1 MVGISCRRSQ
11 SDSVGPF
18 MTDFFSFAW
27 SLQVYAHYS
36 IYQNF
41 IPLTFFALYSFIHT
55 SIHTFTHSFI
65 HSVHMHLWPPWCT
78 RGGLGTTCGRWFSL
92 SIMRVR
98 IELELSDLLAST
110 FTNWDDSSA
119 LQQYSAAW
127 IPHFVDLGGY
137 FNRFYLGFYWMM
149 PLWILL
155 CKFVCGSCPNF
166 SRYIPRR
173 GRAGSCNSMV
183 CLLRNLKK
191 FHLFLERVCSVWRMI
206 FRSHTFGFEWASLLS
221 M

>member
-11 SDSVGPF
+11 SVSVGPF
-18 MTDFFSFAW
+18 MTGFFSFAW

-55 SIHTFTHSFI
+55 FIHTFTHSFI

-119 LQQYSAAW
+119 LQ
-127 IPHFVDLGGY
+127 PFFVSSNTLLHGSHILLTWVVISIVFIWGFTEWCCYGY
-137 FNRFYLGFYWMM
+137 FCVSLCVAHVLISPGIYLGVDVLGLVT
-149 PLWILL
+149 LW
-155 CKFVCGSCPNF
+155 FAF
-166 SRYIPRR
+166 
-173 GRAGSCNSMV
+173 
-183 CLLRNLKK
+183 
-191 FHLFLERVCSVWRMI
+191 
-206 FRSHTFGFEWASLLS
+206 
-221 M
+221 